1 MASSSAAWI
10 GALFLSNGAV
20 TDAFTAT
27 PSLCPITACASST
40 SSSLSPLRA
49 SKSAET
55 LVPDLASS
63 TQPVDEA
70 DVFSDVGRRNGDEEE
85 DASWQAN
92 LDVLLAPDTSVAERQ
107 IVLSGLLSSGE
118 EIQESVRT
126 ALRERNVSWFAP
138 SRSLAG
144 ALFRISSGGRRGC
157 VVRSFPP
164 PQLCDL
170 FSLRH
175 RPPVS
180 RDQIDGLLTPTQ
192 KRLQDGTRA
201 VARQLTTDILPGI
214 AAVAAGEK
222 TSPGGSKELKSP
234 VDVLVADL
242 PTVVPK
248 IGSRVLNAISNQARN
263 NLKELQEDIRSGDPL
278 RGISRIQERTEG
290 IAAEAK
296 NVFLE
301 TPEGLVGP
309 PYAVL
314 SRGEGYEIRQ
324 YESCSVASTS
334 MSQVDQ
340 PYTMDDLASGGEA
353 FNALAAYIFGAN
365 EEKEVMEMTTPVTT
379 TSSGE
384 MRFYLREREGGGG
397 FPLPVAE
404 NDEVF
409 NEKGAVSVKE
419 IPAATLAVAKFT
431 GFVTEGEVARQKDAL
446 MTCLAL
452 DGIEIDVPHAAVVP
466 YVLFQ
471 YNPPYTIPILRRNE
485 IGIPVRLA
493 AGGEEEEAEARN
505 LSRKWD
511 VEDANGSADA
521 EE

>member
-20 TDAFTAT
+20 ADAFTVT
-27 PSLCPITACASST
+27 QSLCPIAASSSST
-40 SSSLSPLRA
+40 SSSLSPLCV
-49 SKSAET
+49 SKSSET
-55 LVPDLASS
+55 IIPDLSSS

-70 DVFSDVGRRNGDEEE
+70 DVFSEIDGPNGE
-85 DASWQAN
+85 SWQAN

-107 IVLSGLLSSGE
+107 IVLSDLLSSGE

-126 ALRERNVSWFAP
+126 ALRERN
-138 SRSLAG
+138 
-144 ALFRISSGGRRGC
+144 
-157 VVRSFPP
+157 
-164 PQLCDL
+164 
-170 FSLRH
+170 
-175 RPPVS
+175 
-180 RDQIDGLLTPTQ
+180 IDGLLTPTQ

-222 TSPGGSKELKSP
+222 KSPGGSKELKSP

-309 PYAVL
+309 PYTVI

-324 YESCSVASTS
+324 YESYSVASTS
-334 MSQVDQ
+334 MSKVDQ

-384 MRFYLREREGGGG
+384 MRFYLREREEGSDGGNGG

-409 NEKGAVSVKE
+409 NEKGSVSVKE
-419 IPAATLAVAKFT
+419 IPAAALAVAKFT

-452 DGIEIDVPHAAVVP
+452 DGIEIDVPHASVVP
-466 YVLFQ
+466 HVMFQ

-485 IGIPVRLA
+485 IGIPVRLTA
-493 AGGEEEEAEARN
+493 GEEEEEETSN

-511 VEDANGSADA
+511 VEDANGSADT